1 MRWAERKRKGG
12 GEDGR
17 DEDLGIYTRRR
28 RRRRHLK
35 TQRHTSKHGGK
46 TVMW

>member
-1 MRWAERKRKGG
+1 MG
-12 GEDGR
+12 GEGEGRRRGKDGR
-17 DEDLGIYTRRR
+17 DGDLGTYTRR

-35 TQRHTSKHGGK
+35 TQRHTSKHGRK

>member
-1 MRWAERKRKGG
+1 MGGEEEERKRGK
-12 GEDGR
+12 DGR
-17 DEDLGIYTRRR
+17 DEVLGIYTRRR

-35 TQRHTSKHGGK
+35 TQRHTSKHRGK